1 MFTVSTSRSVAR
13 QVSVVNL
20 YFSMVTSTRSS
31 RAPKGTSS
39 LPRSY
44 HHGDLR
50 QALLNASVNLLRE
63 GGVEA
68 LSLRAVA
75 RAAGVSQTAPYRH
88 FKDRRALV
96 AGVAQAAF
104 ARMGTAIE
112 RAVKGGE
119 PGLPALR
126 RGIAAYVRFAQK
138 HAAEY
143 RVMFGPELARRDD
156 LPELNETALSV
167 FGLLREG
174 IDRLQQGGALG
185 EGDPSL
191 MAISVWATLHG
202 LVMLSLDGQ
211 AAVTGRSVD
220 SLAEAATGLLLAG
233 MGAREPGR

>member
-1 MFTVSTSRSVAR
+1 MFTVSTLRSVDR
-13 QVSVVNL
+13 QVSIVNL
-20 YFSMVTSTRSS
+20 YFSMATSTRSAKALKG
-31 RAPKGTSS
+31 APS

-44 HHGDLR
+44 HHGALR
-50 QALLNASVNLLRE
+50 QALLDASVNLLRE

-119 PGLPALR
+119 PGIPALR
-126 RGIAAYVRFAQK
+126 RGIAAYVRFALK
-138 HAAEY
+138 HEAEY

-174 IDRLQQGGALG
+174 IARLQQGGALG
-185 EGDPSL
+185 GGDPGL

-211 AAVTGRSVD
+211 AAVTGRSAD
-220 SLAEAATGLLLAG
+220 SLTEAATELLLAG